1 MEINNVSLPGGMVV
15 EGREE
20 EEGISPANWPGFWF
34 LIHFTRWV
42 REQLYYLGLTEH
54 QLPI

>member
-1 MEINNVSLPGGMVV
+1 MKSTTCRCPAAWLF

-34 LIHFTRWV
+34 LIHFTRLV
-42 REQLYYLGLTEH
+42 RDLGLTEN